1 MKDRHVWE
9 AGKSE
14 VIVSDGRV
22 ISVADPPVKF
32 CPIHYA
38 IWKNEMSKES
48 IKKSMEIRIK
58 TFGLCTSERIIESDV
73 FALGFGASESLAMV
87 LDREM
92 IDCSVVVCDGAG
104 TVITDKPEVVQGIGM
119 VMSALIETSPIL
131 ETIEKLEEKGAAV
144 LTKDA
149 KIDQIEGTKKAFE
162 MGYKKVG
169 VTIAGECSRSI
180 VDIEEL
186 ERRYAKKT
194 LKIVVHTT
202 GVGEE
207 LLPFIKKADIVTS
220 CASKVVREHI
230 GDKARAYGRA
240 IPVYALTKF
249 GEEVMDA
256 QREVMSE
263 RGRILEVSP
272 ASPHPLL

>member
-1 MKDRHVWE
+1 MRDRHVWE

-14 VIVSDGRV
+14 VVVSDGKV
-22 ISVADPPVKF
+22 ISVTDPPIKF
-32 CPIHYA
+32 CPIHHA

-48 IKKSMEIRIK
+48 IMKSMEFRIK

-73 FALGFGASESLAMV
+73 FAIGLGASESLATA
-87 LDREM
+87 LNRKM
-92 IDCSVVVCDGAG
+92 IDCCVVVCDGAG
-104 TVITDKPEVVQGIGM
+104 TVITDKPEVAQGIGM
-119 VMSALIETSPIL
+119 AMSALLKTSPIL
-131 ETIEKLEEKGAAV
+131 EIIEKLEEKGAAL

-149 KIDQIEGTKKAFE
+149 KIDQIEGVKKAFE
-162 MGYKKVG
+162 MGYEKVG

-186 ERRYAKKT
+186 ERRYAKKA
-194 LKIVVHTT
+194 LKVVVHTT

-207 LLPFIKKADIVTS
+207 LLSFIKKADTVTS
-220 CASKVVREHI
+220 CASRVVRKYI
-230 GDKARAYGRA
+230 GDKARMYGRT

-256 QREVMSE
+256 QKEVMSE
-263 RGRILEVSP
+263 RGRILEVPP
-272 ASPHPLL
+272 ASPYPLL